1 MEEAA
6 NMKLF
11 FDADNIALSWLSAA
25 IASDKH
31 DSQPV
36 LDRTVCIEWFDQG
49 ARIIATDGV
58 LLIHAWAPTT
68 NANAWYAPG
77 DDEPPER
84 RIVVFDPDGRGTGL
98 LKYARKLCVAAD
110 KADEAHPDL
119 SIEVRTAPP
128 RPSGHVAMPGLEAE
142 CVVLEVPGA
151 EKVLLDVIDGEYPS
165 WQGVARQS
173 VEPTDDVMFAAERL
187 KQVAL
192 LGRIQGRP
200 VRWRFSGQRLAVL
213 EVEDTDLET
222 GGVLMALRDPDAVRA
237 EAS

>member
-1 MEEAA
+1 
-6 NMKLF
+6 
-11 FDADNIALSWLSAA
+11 
-25 IASDKH
+25 
-31 DSQPV
+31 
-36 LDRTVCIEWFDQG
+36 
-49 ARIIATDGV
+49 
-58 LLIHAWAPTT
+58 
-68 NANAWYAPG
+68 
-77 DDEPPER
+77 
-84 RIVVFDPDGRGTGL
+84 
-98 LKYARKLCVAAD
+98 
-110 KADEAHPDL
+110 
-119 SIEVRTAPP
+119 
-128 RPSGHVAMPGLEAE
+128 MPGLEAE